1 MYYLL
6 YTLIFSLGGAGYL
19 YLFNKQYLKKIVTM
33 SLWNIMKI
41 NCYLQ
46 EYFSKLKKSNE
57 NKDEDEESFP
67 HYFHVNSRL
76 IENIY
81 NNENYKIDE
90 NDINYY
96 FTDNEEDP
104 NNIESLDKMKEIL
117 NDKNIIYYCK
127 QINNY
132 WYFHRITTKTTKEDL
147 INVETIENPFIQIEL
162 EQNNS
167 RIDIGEKLK
176 YFYTKNNTILDN
188 MFLKW
193 FLYYYY
199 DEKLLDNYK
208 LHIIDKDA
216 NIITMDSCD
225 DEICNKIIL

>member
-1 MYYLL
+1 
-6 YTLIFSLGGAGYL
+6 
-19 YLFNKQYLKKIVTM
+19 
-33 SLWNIMKI
+33 MKI
-41 NCYLQ
+41 ALAIIMCSYAYG
-46 EYFSKLKKSNE
+46 ECMDPYV
-57 NKDEDEESFP
+57 FP
-67 HYFHVNSRL
+67 QRYASHY
-76 IENIY
+76 ECM
-81 NNENYKIDE
+81 IDG
-90 NDINYY
+90 YQK
-96 FTDNEEDP
+96 
-104 NNIESLDKMKEIL
+104 SLDKMKEIL

-162 EQNNS
+162 EQNETK
-167 RIDIGEKLK
+167 IDISEKLK

-199 DEKLLDNYK
+199 DKKLLDTYK